1 MLVTGVCKV
10 LARAVPLSHLTRPV
24 PLEVDVIA
32 AILHLRRGVSEHV
45 AHWLIVLYLVRGPD
59 YLSHLTRM
67 GGTRLAGREGHA
79 QRQRS
84 QSKLSWFTL
93 RASAGP
99 GQGPRLHSG

>member
-45 AHWLIVLYLVRGPD
+45 AHWLIVLYLVRD
-59 YLSHLTRM
+59 QITCLT
-67 GGTRLAGREGHA
+67 
-79 QRQRS
+79 
-84 QSKLSWFTL
+84 
-93 RASAGP
+93 
-99 GQGPRLHSG
+99 